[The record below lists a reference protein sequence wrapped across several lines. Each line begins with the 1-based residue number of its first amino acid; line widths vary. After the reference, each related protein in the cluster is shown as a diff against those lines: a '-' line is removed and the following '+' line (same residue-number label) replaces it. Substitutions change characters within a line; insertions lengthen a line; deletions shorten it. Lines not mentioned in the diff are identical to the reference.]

1 MSMWSIHFGSESGN
15 ELHNLVLPFD
25 RIVSFSMTT
34 VQTGNPFHSG
44 ADPVVLYLLRREL
57 QSVGRGRSTL
67 RTVIIIRYRIAPNLS
82 CPWTEDDSVWMS

>member
-1 MSMWSIHFGSESGN
+1 MPMWSIHFGSESGD
-15 ELHNLVLPFD
+15 ELHAQLVLPFD

-67 RTVIIIRYRIAPNLS
+67 RSQPHDCYHHPLPNCAKFEL
-82 CPWTEDDSVWMS
+82 PVDRR